1 MQKKASIDNSKIY
14 NTFNMGIGMVAAV
27 SKNDANDVCK
37 FLNDIGEKAYIIG
50 KTVKG
55 EGVIL

>member
-1 MQKKASIDNSKIY
+1 
-14 NTFNMGIGMVAAV
+14 MGIGMVAAV